1 MPLVVQKFGG
11 TSVASPERIL
21 VVAERVARARK
32 DGNDVIVVV
41 SAMGETTDELLDLA
55 QRVSPNPP
63 AREIDMLLTAGERIS
78 MALLGDSHPG
88 PRS

>member
-63 AREIDMLLTAGERIS
+63 ARRDRHAPNR
-78 MALLGDSHPG
+78 
-88 PRS
+88 R